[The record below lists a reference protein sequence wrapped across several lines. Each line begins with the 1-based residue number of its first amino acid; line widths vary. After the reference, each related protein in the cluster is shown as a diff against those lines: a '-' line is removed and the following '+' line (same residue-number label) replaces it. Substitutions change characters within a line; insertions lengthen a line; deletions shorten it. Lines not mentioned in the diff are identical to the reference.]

1 MRRTMNPL
9 NPALMTTDERLSEV
23 TAILARGLVR
33 LRARQSNELSR
44 PGGDS
49 FVDFPPDQRG
59 HVSAP
64 TRTENAA

>member
-1 MRRTMNPL
+1 MDLSNAIH
-9 NPALMTTDERLSEV
+9 PARMSGTERLSEM

-33 LRARQSNELSR
+33 LRARQSSELSGT
-44 PGGDS
+44 GGDS

-59 HVSAP
+59 HGHVA